1 MREEIETLN
10 RCLNSSAM
18 NATNHVKSE
27 HDDEEKVEQV
37 ERDYLMLDDYDC
49 IGFDLDHTLCRYNI
63 GPMIRFE
70 YDLLAKFLTEK
81 RGYDEAIKVQ
91 SFDSEVDFVCKGLTL
106 DIAGGNLLRLGKDG
120 VILAASHGTRKM
132 NDVEIERQ
140 YGRYRNKHITSDYAL
155 HLKKHGPLGMGE
167 FGLAVH
173 SFMDY
178 FDYPT
183 ILLCGRI
190 VDVLDQ
196 INNHGRP
203 MEEYFFWP
211 DVLDG
216 LKEMFTRTQFVCDQG
231 GYFPEIKA
239 HPERF
244 IMKRRPEFRDWLKML
259 RQNGKFLYVITGS
272 HVDFASHVASY
283 ALGEDWKDLFDIVI
297 FFARKPSFFIDRRP
311 FWKLE
316 AEKEVESFTGWDELD
331 TNNIYSQGNWHDL
344 NEFFEYATEWE
355 PSASLYFG
363 DNILQ
368 DILAPNKFTKNCDC
382 VAISEE
388 MMAEGMLRHPPK
400 HPHAKDLVS
409 SVWGSY
415 FFHPEPVKKKKGEK
429 ILSRASSFAK
439 RKLSTGELGPLVG
452 RSESLRTPTSSATK
466 EMNKVMG
473 RLRRGSSFTGGDLD
487 NPANGGPGGS
497 MVTPPGPGSR
507 MKSGPEPVPSPW
519 GGMLRPRDCSPAFTR
534 LGNSA
539 ENSPEGS
546 LSRCETPGL
555 ELIGERLDGR
565 GDTSAPATPSGTPEV
580 PPPAEDQPPPRGV
593 GRINTLWGSCI
604 QKYAKMCIPDLDVL
618 VDYPID
624 YKYPIFSKSGSEAK
638 SGSKTLTIEI
648 WTI

>member
-1 MREEIETLN
+1 
-10 RCLNSSAM
+10 M

-27 HDDEEKVEQV
+27 HRGEEDNEEEEEEKE
-37 ERDYLMLDDYDC
+37 ERTYLRLEDYDC

-70 YDLLAKFLTEK
+70 YDLLANFLIK
-81 RGYDEAIKVQ
+81 QRGYDEAIRSQ
-91 SFDSEVDFVCKGLTL
+91 SFDLEVDFVCKGLTL
-106 DIAGGNLLRLGKDG
+106 DIAGGNLLRLGRDG
-120 VILAASHGTRKM
+120 VVLAASHGTRKM
-132 NDVEIERQ
+132 NEVEIERQ
-140 YGRYRNKHITSDYAL
+140 YGRNRNKHIASEYAT
-155 HLKKHGPLGMGE
+155 HLEKHGPLGMGE

-183 ILLCGRI
+183 ILLCGKI

-216 LKEMFTRTQFVCDQG
+216 LKEMFTRTQFVSDQG

-239 HPERF
+239 HPEHF

-316 AEKEVESFTGWDELD
+316 AEKEVESFTGWDELN
-331 TNNIYSQGNWHDL
+331 TNNFYSQGNWHDL

-368 DILAPNKFTKNCDC
+368 DILAPTKFTKNCDC

-388 MMAEGMLRHPPK
+388 MMAEGMLRHPPR
-400 HPHAKDLVS
+400 HPHTKDLVS
-409 SVWGSY
+409 SIWGSY
-415 FFHPEPVKKKKGEK
+415 FYYPEPEKKKKGDK
-429 ILSRASSFAK
+429 ILSRGSSFAK
-439 RKLSTGELGPLVG
+439 RKQSVGELG
-452 RSESLRTPTSSATK
+452 RAESLRATSTATK

-473 RLRRGSSFTGGDLD
+473 RLRRGSSFKEKELEGSS
-487 NPANGGPGGS
+487 ANGVAAKGKAGP
-497 MVTPPGPGSR
+497 V
-507 MKSGPEPVPSPW
+507 PVPSPW
-519 GGMLRPRDCSPAFTR
+519 GGVLKTRDCSPAC
-534 LGNSA
+534 GSGD
-539 ENSPEGS
+539 NSPEVPP
-546 LSRCETPGL
+546 SRCETPGL
-555 ELIGERLDGR
+555 DG
-565 GDTSAPATPSGTPEV
+565 DQSVYSTPCGTPEA
-580 PPPAEDQPPPRGV
+580 PPVEEKPAPRGV
-593 GRINTLWGSCI
+593 ARINTLWGSCI

-624 YKYPIFSKSGSEAK
+624 YKYPVFSQNGTESTSGFFPADPISLHTAPLP
-638 SGSKTLTIEI
+638 GSR
-648 WTI
+648 